1 MGMMKGNRTAI
12 VGAFVIGGVLL
23 FALGLFL
30 IGNRRM
36 LFERNFEIHT
46 QFSNISGL
54 QNGALVRVAGMEAG
68 EVTQIEV
75 PGGPARQ
82 FRVRLRIRENLR
94 PIIRTDSVASIQN
107 DGLVGNR
114 YVQVQAG
121 SEHAPQIEDDGTI
134 PSEEPFDFADAL
146 RKLNETIEVVTEI
159 VEDVKVNVERALEAV
174 TETAQDAQ
182 ALMADVGVEV
192 RAITTS
198 TQRVTEDLTVITS
211 GLREGRGTVG
221 KLLTDDSLFVRT
233 QQIAD
238 EAEKAMANLREAA
251 DQAREA
257 VADFRGEDGPIK
269 GVTGDLQQTIT
280 HARTA
285 MHNLAENTEA
295 LKRNF
300 FFRGF
305 FNRRG
310 YFNLQDVTVQ
320 EYRAGALENGD
331 RVPLRIWAAA
341 GVLFERDGEGRETL
355 TDDGRAR
362 LDSAMAA
369 FVKYPRTTPFVV
381 EGYAEEPTGA
391 DRFLLSRSRAELV
404 RDYLV
409 ERYGLDPNYVTTMP
423 MGAEAVDSPAGARWD
438 GVALAMFV
446 SRAVL

>member
-1 MGMMKGNRTAI
+1 MKANRTAI

-23 FALGLFL
+23 FAFGLFL

-36 LFERNFEIHT
+36 LFERNFEVHT

-75 PGGPARQ
+75 PGGPSAQ

-94 PIIRTDSVASIQN
+94 PVIRTDSVASIQN

-121 SEHAPQIEDDGTI
+121 SEGAPAIDNGGTI

-146 RKLNETIEVVTEI
+146 RKLNETIEIVTEI
-159 VEDVKVNVERALEAV
+159 VEEVKVNVEGALHAV
-174 TETAQDAQ
+174 TETAKDAQ
-182 ALMADVGVEV
+182 SLMADVGVEV
-192 RAITTS
+192 RDITTS
-198 TQRVTEDLTVITS
+198 TQRVAEDLMVITS
-211 GLREGRGTVG
+211 GVRAGRGTVG
-221 KLLTDDSLFVRT
+221 KLLTDDSLYART
-233 QQIAD
+233 QGIAE
-238 EAEKAMANLREAA
+238 EAEKAMANLRVAA

-257 VADFRGEDGPIK
+257 VADFRGADGPMK
-269 GVTGDLQQTIT
+269 GLTGDLQQTVT

-310 YFNLQDVTVQ
+310 YFSLQDITLQ
-320 EYRAGALENGD
+320 DYRAGALERDD
-331 RVPLRIWAAA
+331 RIALRIWAAA
-341 GVLFERDGEGRETL
+341 TVLFEEDAEGRERL
-355 TDDGRAR
+355 TEGGRAR
-362 LDSAMAA
+362 LDSAMAE

-381 EGYAEEPTGA
+381 EGYAEEPTG
-391 DRFLLSRSRAELV
+391 DVRFLLSRLRAELV
-404 RDYLV
+404 RDYIIGK
-409 ERYGLDPNYVTTMP
+409 YGLDPNYVTTMP
-423 MGAEAVDSPAGARWD
+423 MGSRAADSPAGARWD

-446 SRAVL
+446 SRTVL

>member
-1 MGMMKGNRTAI
+1 MMKGNRTAI